1 MFLYVWASFHWALS
15 TVILSKVFC
24 RYGMGKE
31 VIGDTGKRAKDFFA
45 VIRGSRMTLNGALA
59 QLVEMRDNE
68 MMPTFFRPYF
78 DKVIET
84 VEMDA
89 IPVEWVED
97 LIRRL
102 RGETAAASRATSTHL
117 EKMLRIWRE
126 ETCHT
131 MPH

>member
-1 MFLYVWASFHWALS
+1 MMDELIS
-15 TVILSKVFC
+15 
-24 RYGMGKE
+24 
-31 VIGDTGKRAKDFFA
+31 KRAALLAMVEKGQESKRTAWGESWELNLAEIQDALKTVPA
-45 VIRGSRMTLNGALA
+45 V
-59 QLVEMRDNE
+59 
-68 MMPTFFRPYF
+68 
-78 DKVIET
+78 
-84 VEMDA
+84 DA

-126 ETCHT
+126 EGCHT